1 MTGKGDRRALVVPA
15 LIFVVTAVVAARDRL
30 VPGEAGL
37 VQALNGN
44 AVLGAFPLDPLLVGV
59 MVFGTLVG
67 VVLVAAGTAL
77 LCKPWQPAAAVLAAG
92 ASGWLLSRVC
102 KGIVDRGRPVE
113 FLDARTLDISSGY
126 ASITGAGFP
135 SSHATVAFAVA
146 TVLAPWVPPRY
157 RWAPWAVA
165 VAVAFA
171 RVYVAA
177 HFPLDVIGGA
187 ALGLVIG
194 GVVNLV
200 APGPDD
206 LDQSVPR

>member
-92 ASGWLLSRVC
+92 ASGWLL
-102 KGIVDRGRPVE
+102 
-113 FLDARTLDISSGY
+113 
-126 ASITGAGFP
+126 ITSA
-135 SSHATVAFAVA
+135 
-146 TVLAPWVPPRY
+146 
-157 RWAPWAVA
+157 
-165 VAVAFA
+165 
-171 RVYVAA
+171 
-177 HFPLDVIGGA
+177 
-187 ALGLVIG
+187 GLVQRAR
-194 GVVNLV
+194 GVALRSLS
-200 APGPDD
+200 PSTTK
-206 LDQSVPR
+206 LSER